1 MREYGKLGI
10 RLQKGTGKFI
20 GYMYYYDEQGERKQ
34 ITHTAKSLKKREAE
48 KELRTWE
55 LEQRRKADL
64 EQISVDGGLTVEEVV
79 TNFLDEQLSKGFLE
93 KSTHYAQT
101 STCRKN
107 LFPYIGNRA
116 FVEVDNI
123 TVESWLTMLAES
135 GLKQSTIHSI
145 YAILNKTYA
154 HYQFIKQISDNPCSH
169 VQKPKK
175 GAKRTT
181 FLDADQM
188 ENLLG
193 CLNAE
198 YEYGSYFW
206 TAINLAVL
214 GGLRRGEI
222 CGLRFHDVDMKRNI
236 MHIETAIGIT
246 GTGTYTKDPKNESSK
261 RAFNMTKQ
269 LVEVIQARIDY
280 VKKEYGSIDG
290 SWFVIGDTIH
300 YKPPTT
306 IAKEVTS
313 FVRRNRIV
321 DHYGAEV
328 TLHSLRHNAATL
340 AIKNNVD
347 VASLSHMLG
356 HASKAITLDTYSHVD
371 PEAMRLAADRMTDAF
386 QYESSA
392 YEIWERREESKDS
405 QTT

>member
-10 RLQKGTGKFI
+10 RTQKGTGKFI
-20 GYMYYYDEQGERKQ
+20 GYMYYYDEQGVRKQ
-34 ITHTAKSLKKREAE
+34 VTHTARSKKKREAE

-55 LEQRRKADL
+55 LEQRRKAEL
-64 EQISVDGGLTVEEVV
+64 KQISVDGGLTVEEVI
-79 TNFLDEQLSKGFLE
+79 TNFLNEQLSKGFIE
-93 KSTHYAQT
+93 KSTHYSQMCA
-101 STCRKN
+101 CRKN
-107 LFPYIGNRA
+107 LFPYIGGRN
-116 FVEVDNI
+116 FVDVDNV

-135 GLKQSTIHSI
+135 GLQQSTIHSI

-154 HYQFIKQISDNPCSH
+154 HYLFIQQIRDNPCSH
-169 VQKPKK
+169 VRTPKK

-188 ENLLG
+188 EELLG

-198 YEYGSYFW
+198 YEYGSHFW

-222 CGLRFHDVDMKRNI
+222 CGLRFHDVDMKREI
-236 MHIETAIGIT
+236 LHIETAIGVMKA
-246 GTGTYTKDPKNESSK
+246 GTYKKDPKNASSK

-269 LVEVIQARIDY
+269 LVEVMQARIDY
-280 VKKEYGSIDG
+280 VKEKYGSIDG

-306 IAKEVTS
+306 LAREVTN
-313 FVRRNRIV
+313 FVRRNNIV

-356 HASKAITLDTYSHVD
+356 HASKAITLDTYSHAD
-371 PEAMRLAADRMTDAF
+371 PEAMKLAADKMTDAF
-386 QYESSA
+386 QGESAA
-392 YEIWERREESKDS
+392 YEIWEKETEKDS
-405 QTT
+405 ETK